1 MRQGGEQDIV
11 GFGNRA
17 AQRVSYD
24 GAFGGERISTCKR
37 SGNMMY
43 VAAGRPRRDTRR
55 RKPVRIDETALT
67 KGQARKLNTL
77 RKSAGDAL
85 GEEVF

>member
-1 MRQGGEQDIV
+1 MSSFPGL
-11 GFGNRA
+11 FP
-17 AQRVSYD
+17 
-24 GAFGGERISTCKR
+24 CKR